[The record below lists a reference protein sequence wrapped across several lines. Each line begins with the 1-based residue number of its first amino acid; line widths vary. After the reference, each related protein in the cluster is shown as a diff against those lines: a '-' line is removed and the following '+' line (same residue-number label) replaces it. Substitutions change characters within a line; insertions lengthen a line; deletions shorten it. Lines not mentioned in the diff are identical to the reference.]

1 MTTNVQEMFGSL
13 LLDKKIVASLTAMGF
28 EEPSPI
34 QEQTIPLVLEGSDV
48 IGQAQTGTGKTAAF
62 GIPVVQSITD
72 HRHIQALIMTPT
84 RELAIQVAEEIGK
97 IGRTSKIKALPVYG
111 GQPIDRQIRALRSGV
126 QIVIGTPGRLIDH
139 INRKTIKLDHIKFLV
154 LDEADEMLDMG
165 FVDDMEE
172 IMKNLPAERQTLLF
186 SATMPRPILSLTKKY
201 MKAPKNVTISKE
213 ELTVPLIDQYYFE
226 TKDKIEGLCRLL
238 DAEIDGKLIIFC
250 RTKKGVDDLAIA
262 LGSRGYMAEGLHG
275 DLSQT
280 QRDRVMKKFRDGT
293 ADILIATDVAARG
306 IDIDN
311 ITHVI
316 NFDIPQ
322 DPKSYVH
329 RIGRT
334 GRAGNTGVA
343 MTFITPR
350 EFRQLK
356 LIERTTKT
364 KITRRQLPTTANVI
378 ERQRERILDKQT
390 SSSSLAVAAEKTI
403 LVGMDWGQIKGGWTA
418 EDSLEELKQLA
429 DTAGAVVVNRF
440 IQRRAKPDP
449 AFFIGKGKVQE
460 LALYAQQENI
470 DLCIFDDELTPAQQR
485 NIEQVMGVRI
495 LDRTALI
502 LDIFAQR
509 ARTNEGKLQVELAQ
523 LQYNLPRIM
532 GKGLILSR
540 LGGGIGTRGPGE
552 TKLEVDRRR
561 IRDRIA
567 FIKDSIEK
575 VRAVRTLH
583 RIKRAKNQVPS
594 ISLVGYTN
602 AGKSTLLN
610 LLTQSDIYAKDQL
623 FATLDPTTRQLILP
637 DKHEAILTDTVGFI
651 QRLPHQLVAAF
662 RSTLEE
668 VAEADLLLHV
678 IDVSHELYQ
687 EQSDAVY
694 KVLEQIGAQNKTILT
709 VYNKIDKLPSEN
721 ALAQR
726 LAQQENSVCISAKS
740 GIGIEEL
747 LALISEN
754 LKLKSIE
761 VTLLI
766 PYTESEK
773 AAKLLHTIGTVLE
786 QEYKENGTFMKV
798 RLASEQLE
806 DFEKFII

>member
-1 MTTNVQEMFGSL
+1 
-13 LLDKKIVASLTAMGF
+13 MGHWSALKHTS
-28 EEPSPI
+28 E
-34 QEQTIPLVLEGSDV
+34 
-48 IGQAQTGTGKTAAF
+48 TGTRYFSFACFA
-62 GIPVVQSITD
+62 IT
-72 HRHIQALIMTPT
+72 
-84 RELAIQVAEEIGK
+84 
-97 IGRTSKIKALPVYG
+97 
-111 GQPIDRQIRALRSGV
+111 
-126 QIVIGTPGRLIDH
+126 
-139 INRKTIKLDHIKFLV
+139 
-154 LDEADEMLDMG
+154 
-165 FVDDMEE
+165 
-172 IMKNLPAERQTLLF
+172 
-186 SATMPRPILSLTKKY
+186 
-201 MKAPKNVTISKE
+201 VT
-213 ELTVPLIDQYYFE
+213 
-226 TKDKIEGLCRLL
+226 
-238 DAEIDGKLIIFC
+238 
-250 RTKKGVDDLAIA
+250 
-262 LGSRGYMAEGLHG
+262 
-275 DLSQT
+275 
-280 QRDRVMKKFRDGT
+280 
-293 ADILIATDVAARG
+293 
-306 IDIDN
+306 N
-311 ITHVI
+311 
-316 NFDIPQ
+316 
-322 DPKSYVH
+322 
-329 RIGRT
+329 
-334 GRAGNTGVA
+334 
-343 MTFITPR
+343 
-350 EFRQLK
+350 
-356 LIERTTKT
+356 
-364 KITRRQLPTTANVI
+364 
-378 ERQRERILDKQT
+378 
-390 SSSSLAVAAEKTI
+390 
-403 LVGMDWGQIKGGWTA
+403 
-418 EDSLEELKQLA
+418 
-429 DTAGAVVVNRF
+429 
-440 IQRRAKPDP
+440 
-449 AFFIGKGKVQE
+449 
-460 LALYAQQENI
+460 
-470 DLCIFDDELTPAQQR
+470 
-485 NIEQVMGVRI
+485 
-495 LDRTALI
+495 
-502 LDIFAQR
+502 
-509 ARTNEGKLQVELAQ
+509 
-523 LQYNLPRIM
+523 
-532 GKGLILSR
+532 ILSR

-773 AAKLLHTIGTVLE
+773 AAKLHTIGTVLE